1 LPSAFGWQAVM
12 AKAILCPF
20 YTCKSETV
28 GYCSMHR
35 HLLPAIERVVEHMDP
50 EGILSFNVNVSNLL
64 PMVKVMEEQYR
75 DMKRLERQLTISDAE
90 LHRIL
95 GGI

>member
-1 LPSAFGWQAVM
+1 MS
-12 AKAILCPF
+12 KAILCPF
-20 YTCKSETV
+20 YTCKNETS
-28 GYCSMHR
+28 GYCAMHR

-64 PMVKVMEEQYR
+64 PMVKMMEEQYR
-75 DMKRLERQLTISDAE
+75 ENKRLERELTIAANE
-90 LHRIL
+90 LNRIL

>member
-1 LPSAFGWQAVM
+1 MS
-12 AKAILCPF
+12 KAILCPF
-20 YTCKSETV
+20 YTCKSETS

-64 PMVKVMEEQYR
+64 PMVKMMEEQYR
-75 DMKRLERQLTISDAE
+75 DLKRLERELTGAQNE

-95 GGI
+95 GGV

>member
-1 LPSAFGWQAVM
+1 MS
-12 AKAILCPF
+12 KAILCPF
-20 YTCKSETV
+20 YTCKAETS

-50 EGILSFNVNVSNLL
+50 ESILSFNVNVSNLL
-64 PMVKVMEEQYR
+64 PMVKMMEEQYR
-75 DMKRLERQLTISDAE
+75 DLKRLERELTGAQNE

-95 GGI
+95 GGV

>member
-1 LPSAFGWQAVM
+1 MGR
-12 AKAILCPF
+12 AILCPF
-20 YTCKSETV
+20 YTCKAETS

-50 EGILSFNVNVSNLL
+50 EGILTFSVNVSNLL

-75 DMKRLERQLTISDAE
+75 DLKRLERE
-90 LHRIL
+90 LRHYETEVVRL
-95 GGI
+95 ERGL